1 MGNIVKCKIEFTE
14 AGYRIYKVIFHL
26 RPKPIEE
33 DGKNRILIFNEPEDS
48 LFFYFRQF
56 GENIK
61 ILEPE
66 SLKQKLKTF
75 YKKALESYEKN

>member
-1 MGNIVKCKIEFTE
+1 MEMINIFT
-14 AGYRIYKVIFHL
+14 FQ
-26 RPKPIEE
+26 
-33 DGKNRILIFNEPEDS
+33 DFKNRYDIMSVPAIIVDDQHI
-48 LFFYFRQF
+48 YF